1 MTQTFV
7 YEDDKLRY
15 LKEQF
20 YIYASDEDVTFLINE
35 YNKLK
40 YDRLALHFSKQ
51 ALQYLKSVNLRW
63 STCSESIQY
72 KCDNQENN

>member
-1 MTQTFV
+1 MTRTFL
-7 YEDDKLRY
+7 YEDNKLRY

-20 YIYASDEDVTFLINE
+20 HIYVSDEDATFLINE

-51 ALQYLKSVNLRW
+51 ALQYLKSVHFLKY
-63 STCSESIQY
+63 I
-72 KCDNQENN
+72 